1 MLGQLI
7 NGLMNG
13 GGYALAAVGLS
24 YTFGIA
30 RVFNFAY
37 GTIYMLGAF
46 TMLVL
51 VTAGMPYYLAV
62 LVALIVVGLGGLLLS
77 WLTVLPAMKNSEET
91 VLIVTFGLS
100 AALTNL
106 ALWRF
111 GGQITI
117 YDPPLGSSVF
127 RVAGAAFTG
136 QDLLMFA
143 VAPVVT
149 FGLVAFMRYTNPGTR
164 IRATAQRPE
173 LSSATGVNLRATYL
187 AAIVLGVVLA
197 ALVGTI
203 EGPTAIMSVFMG
215 EAILL
220 KAFTVAALAGMGHLW
235 GAYIIGV
242 LLGVFESLSV
252 AYVSAAYT
260 PALIYVALILVLALY
275 PKGVFGEQG

>member
-1 MLGQLI
+1 MLGQVI
-7 NGLMNG
+7 NGLANG

-30 RVFNFAY
+30 RVFNFAF
-37 GTIYMLGAF
+37 GTVYMLGAF

-51 VTAGMPYYLAV
+51 ATGGMPYGLAA
-62 LVALIVVGLGGLLLS
+62 LMALAAVAVVGALLS
-77 WLTVLPAMKNSEET
+77 WSVILPAMRISEET

-127 RVAGAAFTG
+127 RMAGAAFTG
-136 QDLLMFA
+136 QDLLMFGL
-143 VAPVVT
+143 APVVT

-164 IRATAQRPE
+164 IRATAQRPD
-173 LSSATGVNLRATYL
+173 LSSATGVNLKITYL
-187 AAIVLGVVLA
+187 AAIVLGLVLA
-197 ALVGTI
+197 ALVGAI
-203 EGPTAIMSVFMG
+203 EGPTSIMSVFMG

-235 GAYIIGV
+235 GAYVIGIA
-242 LLGVFESLSV
+242 LGIFESLSV